1 MEISKNKSIRIY
13 IKSGVLVACAT
24 TILYLVLSLV
34 TWLQKEVAQQGFKA
48 NVVQLNDW
56 VLHNPI
62 SIAWLCVCFV
72 LFKIFVEPYA
82 LAALA
87 ERDSFISRLGVLV
100 VGSLVVAGFI
110 SLVAITFNRY
120 LA

>member
-1 MEISKNKSIRIY
+1 MEKLKKKSTRIY
-13 IKSGVLVACAT
+13 LKSGVLVACAT

-34 TWLQKEVAQQGFKA
+34 TWLQKEVEQQGFKA
-48 NVVQLNDW
+48 TAVQLNDW
-56 VLHNPI
+56 VLDNPI

-82 LAALA
+82 LAELA

-110 SLVAITFNRY
+110 TLVVITFNR
-120 LA
+120 